1 MNKTQLN
8 ELMDKTLAY
17 HNAYLNKY
25 NKTNSGS
32 ETINSGKNVLFLPIF
47 IFLPFIFTIVLN
59 FLLLGDKDNEPK
71 IALNKFNN
79 FVD

>member
-32 ETINSGKNVLFLPIF
+32 ETINSGKMDKTLALHSFLP
-47 IFLPFIFTIVLN
+47 
-59 FLLLGDKDNEPK
+59 
-71 IALNKFNN
+71 
-79 FVD
+79 